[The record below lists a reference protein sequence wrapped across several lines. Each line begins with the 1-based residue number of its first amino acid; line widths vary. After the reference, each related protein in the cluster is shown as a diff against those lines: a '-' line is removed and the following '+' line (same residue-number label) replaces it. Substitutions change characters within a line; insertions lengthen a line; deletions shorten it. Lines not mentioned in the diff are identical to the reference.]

1 MKTAS
6 RQPGRRRGFTL
17 IEVAVAGAILALALF
32 GFITVC
38 STGLRS
44 AKLLNR
50 VEVDASSL
58 AAELSLSNRLE
69 ELEESGDFGNLYPG
83 YRWTRSV
90 REVGTNGLYQA
101 DIVVA
106 GAGPGSERRL
116 SILLFPREYVRGG
129 GRR

>member
-1 MKTAS
+1 
-6 RQPGRRRGFTL
+6 
-17 IEVAVAGAILALALF
+17 VAGAILALALF